1 MKRIILLAVV
11 ILFATF
17 AFSQKYAYVDTEYIL
32 NNIPVYESAKTQL
45 EDLTKEWK
53 KEIDAKK
60 SAIDQMYQN
69 YQSERILLTEELRA
83 KREDEIMKKEQE
95 LKQLQ
100 QKYFGES
107 GMLYKKREELI
118 KPIQD
123 DIYNAIKEIATE
135 GNFAVIFDTAN
146 NLNMLYTDPR
156 HDKSDEVLRKLG
168 YKILNLG

>member
-1 MKRIILLAVV
+1 MKRIILLAVA

-60 SAIDQMYQN
+60 SSIDQMYQN

-135 GNFAVIFDTAN
+135 GNYAVIFDTAN

-156 HDKSDEVLRKLG
+156 HDKSDEVLRKLV
-168 YKILNLG
+168 YKN

>member
-1 MKRIILLAVV
+1 MKRIILLAVA

-60 SAIDQMYQN
+60 ASIDQMYQN

-135 GNFAVIFDTAN
+135 GNYSVIFDTAN

-168 YKILNLG
+168 YKN

>member
-1 MKRIILLAVV
+1 MKRTFLFTVA
-11 ILFATF
+11 ILFAILSF
-17 AFSQKYAYVDTEYIL
+17 GQKYAYVDTEYIL

-60 SAIDQMYQN
+60 ASIDQMYAN

-83 KREDEIMKKEQE
+83 KREDEIIKKESE

-100 QKYFGES
+100 QKYFGED
-107 GMLYKKREELI
+107 GQLYKKREEMI

-135 GNFAVIFDTAN
+135 GNYAVIFDTAN

-156 HDKSDEVLRKLG
+156 HDKSDDVLRKLG
-168 YKILNLG
+168 YKN

>member
-1 MKRIILLAVV
+1 MKRFTLLAVA
-11 ILFATF
+11 ILFATI

-60 SAIDQMYQN
+60 ASIDQMYQN

-135 GNFAVIFDTAN
+135 GNYAVIFDTAN

-168 YKILNLG
+168 YKN

>member
-1 MKRIILLAVV
+1 MKRVF
-11 ILFATF
+11 LFAVALIFATLTF
-17 AFSQKYAYVDTEYIL
+17 GQKYAYVDTEYIL

-60 SAIDQMYQN
+60 ASIDQMYQN

-168 YKILNLG
+168 YKN

>member
-1 MKRIILLAVV
+1 MKRITLLAVA

-60 SAIDQMYQN
+60 ASIDQMYQN

-135 GNFAVIFDTAN
+135 GNYAVIFDTAN

-168 YKILNLG
+168 YKN

>member
-1 MKRIILLAVV
+1 MKRIILLAVA
-11 ILFATF
+11 ILFAAF
-17 AFSQKYAYVDTEYIL
+17 AFGQKYAYVDTEYIL

-60 SAIDQMYQN
+60 AAIDQMYQN

-168 YKILNLG
+168 YKN

>member
-1 MKRIILLAVV
+1 MKRIILLAVA

-60 SAIDQMYQN
+60 ASIDQMYQN

-156 HDKSDEVLRKLG
+156 HDKSDDVLRKLG
-168 YKILNLG
+168 YKN

>member
-1 MKRIILLAVV
+1 MKRIILLAVA

-60 SAIDQMYQN
+60 SSIDQMYQN

-135 GNFAVIFDTAN
+135 GNYAVIFDTAN

-156 HDKSDEVLRKLG
+156 HDNSDEVLRKLG
-168 YKILNLG
+168 YKN

>member
-1 MKRIILLAVV
+1 MKRIILLIAAV
-11 ILFATF
+11 LFTMAGF
-17 AFSQKYAYVDTEYIL
+17 AQKYAYVDTEYIL

-60 SAIDQMYQN
+60 ASIDQMYNN

-95 LKQLQ
+95 LQQLQ
-100 QKYFGES
+100 QKYFGED
-107 GMLYKKREELI
+107 GLLYKKREELI

-135 GNFAVIFDTAN
+135 GSYAVIFDTAN

-156 HDKSDEVLRKLG
+156 HDKSDDVLRKLG
-168 YKILNLG
+168 YKN

>member
-1 MKRIILLAVV
+1 MKRIILLAVA

-60 SAIDQMYQN
+60 ASIDQMYQN

-135 GNFAVIFDTAN
+135 G
-146 NLNMLYTDPR
+146 
-156 HDKSDEVLRKLG
+156 
-168 YKILNLG
+168 

>member
-1 MKRIILLAVV
+1 MKRV
-11 ILFATF
+11 ILFAVVLLFATF
-17 AFSQKYAYVDTEYIL
+17 SFGQKYAYVDTEYIL

-60 SAIDQMYQN
+60 SSIDQMYQN

-135 GNFAVIFDTAN
+135 GGYAVIFDTAN

-168 YKILNLG
+168 YKN

>member
-1 MKRIILLAVV
+1 MKRIILLAVA

-60 SAIDQMYQN
+60 TSIDQMYQN

-135 GNFAVIFDTAN
+135 GNYAVIFDTAN

-168 YKILNLG
+168 YKN

>member
-1 MKRIILLAVV
+1 MKRITLLAVA

-60 SAIDQMYQN
+60 ASIDQMYQN

-135 GNFAVIFDTAN
+135 GNYAVIFDTAN

-156 HDKSDEVLRKLG
+156 HDKSAAALRKL
-168 YKILNLG
+168 

>member
-1 MKRIILLAVV
+1 MA

-17 AFSQKYAYVDTEYIL
+17 AFSQKYAYVDTEYIF

-60 SAIDQMYQN
+60 ASIDQMYQN

-135 GNFAVIFDTAN
+135 GNYAVIFDTAN

-168 YKILNLG
+168 YKN

>member
-1 MKRIILLAVV
+1 MKRVFLFAVV
-11 ILFATF
+11 LFFATF
-17 AFSQKYAYVDTEYIL
+17 SFGQKYAYVDTEYIL

-60 SAIDQMYQN
+60 TAIDQMYQN

-135 GNFAVIFDTAN
+135 GNYAVIFDTAN

-168 YKILNLG
+168 YKN

>member
-1 MKRIILLAVV
+1 MKRIILLAVA

-17 AFSQKYAYVDTEYIL
+17 TFSQKYAYVDTEYIL

-60 SAIDQMYQN
+60 ASIDQMYQN

-135 GNFAVIFDTAN
+135 GNYAVIFDTAN

-168 YKILNLG
+168 YKN

>member
-1 MKRIILLAVV
+1 MKRIILLAVD
-11 ILFATF
+11 ILIATF
-17 AFSQKYAYVDTEYIL
+17 SFSQKYAYVDTEYIL

-60 SAIDQMYQN
+60 ASIDQMYQN

-135 GNFAVIFDTAN
+135 GNYAVIFDTAN

-168 YKILNLG
+168 YKN

>member
-1 MKRIILLAVV
+1 MKRIILLAVA

-60 SAIDQMYQN
+60 SSIDQMYQN

-123 DIYNAIKEIATE
+123 DICNAIKEIATE
-135 GNFAVIFDTAN
+135 GNYAVIFDTAN

-168 YKILNLG
+168 YKN

>member
-1 MKRIILLAVV
+1 MKRLFLLAAAV
-11 ILFATF
+11 LFTMAG
-17 AFSQKYAYVDTEYIL
+17 FSQKYAYVDTEYIL
-32 NNIPVYESAKTQL
+32 NNIPIYESAKTQL

-60 SAIDQMYQN
+60 ASIDQMYAN

-107 GMLYKKREELI
+107 GLLYKKREELI

-135 GNFAVIFDTAN
+135 GNYAVIFDTAN

-156 HDKSDEVLRKLG
+156 HDKSDDVLRKLG
-168 YKILNLG
+168 YKN

>member
-1 MKRIILLAVV
+1 
-11 ILFATF
+11 
-17 AFSQKYAYVDTEYIL
+17 
-32 NNIPVYESAKTQL
+32 
-45 EDLTKEWK
+45 
-53 KEIDAKK
+53 
-60 SAIDQMYQN
+60 QMYQN

-135 GNFAVIFDTAN
+135 GNYAVIFDTAN

-168 YKILNLG
+168 YKN

>member
-1 MKRIILLAVV
+1 MKRVFLFAVAL
-11 ILFATF
+11 IFATF
-17 AFSQKYAYVDTEYIL
+17 AFGQKYAYVDTEYIL

-60 SAIDQMYQN
+60 SSIDQMYQN

-135 GNFAVIFDTAN
+135 GNYAVIFDTAN

-168 YKILNLG
+168 YKN

>member
-1 MKRIILLAVV
+1 MKRIILLAVA

-60 SAIDQMYQN
+60 TAIDQMYQN

-135 GNFAVIFDTAN
+135 GNYAVIFDTAN

-156 HDKSDEVLRKLG
+156 HDKSDDVLRKLG
-168 YKILNLG
+168 YKN

>member
-1 MKRIILLAVV
+1 MKRVF
-11 ILFATF
+11 LFAVALIF
-17 AFSQKYAYVDTEYIL
+17 ATLAFGQKYAYVDTEYIL

-60 SAIDQMYQN
+60 TSIDQMYQN

-135 GNFAVIFDTAN
+135 GNYAVIFDTAN

-168 YKILNLG
+168 YKN

>member
-1 MKRIILLAVV
+1 MKRIILLAVA
-11 ILFATF
+11 ILIATF
-17 AFSQKYAYVDTEYIL
+17 SFSQKYAYVDTEYIL

-60 SAIDQMYQN
+60 AAIDQMYQN

-135 GNFAVIFDTAN
+135 GNYAVIFDTAN

-156 HDKSDEVLRKLG
+156 HDKSDDVLRKLG
-168 YKILNLG
+168 YKN

>member
-1 MKRIILLAVV
+1 MKRVFLFTVV
-11 ILFATF
+11 LFFATF
-17 AFSQKYAYVDTEYIL
+17 SFGQKYAYVDTEYIL

-60 SAIDQMYQN
+60 TSIDQMYQN

-135 GNFAVIFDTAN
+135 GNYAVIFDK
-146 NLNMLYTDPR
+146 PQR
-156 HDKSDEVLRKLG
+156 
-168 YKILNLG
+168 

>member
-1 MKRIILLAVV
+1 MKKVV
-11 ILFATF
+11 LFAIVVM
-17 AFSQKYAYVDTEYIL
+17 FSVFSYGQKYAYVDTEYIL

-53 KEIDAKK
+53 NEIDAKK
-60 SAIDQMYQN
+60 ATIDQMYQN

-135 GNFAVIFDTAN
+135 GNYAVIFDTAN

-168 YKILNLG
+168 YKN

>member
-1 MKRIILLAVV
+1 MKRIILLSVA
-11 ILFATF
+11 ILFAAF
-17 AFSQKYAYVDTEYIL
+17 AFGQKYAYVDTEYIL

-45 EDLTKEWK
+45 EDLTREWK

-60 SAIDQMYQN
+60 ASIDQMYQN
-69 YQSERILLTEELRA
+69 YQSERILLIEELRA

-135 GNFAVIFDTAN
+135 GNYAVIFDTAN

-168 YKILNLG
+168 YKN

>member
-1 MKRIILLAVV
+1 MKRIILLAVAV
-11 ILFATF
+11 LFATF

-60 SAIDQMYQN
+60 TAIDQMYQN

-135 GNFAVIFDTAN
+135 GNYAVIFDTAN

-156 HDKSDEVLRKLG
+156 HDKSDDVLRKLG
-168 YKILNLG
+168 YKN

>member
-1 MKRIILLAVV
+1 MKRIILLAVA

-60 SAIDQMYQN
+60 ASIDQMYQN

-118 KPIQD
+118 TPIQD

-135 GNFAVIFDTAN
+135 GNYAVIFDTAN

-168 YKILNLG
+168 YKN

>member
-1 MKRIILLAVV
+1 MKRVFLFAVAL
-11 ILFATF
+11 IFATF
-17 AFSQKYAYVDTEYIL
+17 TFGQKYAYVDTEYIL

-60 SAIDQMYQN
+60 SSIDQMYQN

-107 GMLYKKREELI
+107 GLLYKKREELI

-135 GNFAVIFDTAN
+135 GNYAVIFDTAN
-146 NLNMLYTDPR
+146 NLNMLYTDPK
-156 HDKSDEVLRKLG
+156 HDKSDEVLKKLG
-168 YKILNLG
+168 YKN

>member
-1 MKRIILLAVV
+1 MKRIILIAVA

-60 SAIDQMYQN
+60 TSIDQMYQN

-135 GNFAVIFDTAN
+135 GNYAVIFDTAN

-168 YKILNLG
+168 YKN

>member
-1 MKRIILLAVV
+1 MKRIILFAVA

-60 SAIDQMYQN
+60 ASIDQMYQN

-135 GNFAVIFDTAN
+135 GNYAVIFDTAN

-168 YKILNLG
+168 YKN

>member
-1 MKRIILLAVV
+1 MKRIILLAVA

-60 SAIDQMYQN
+60 ASIDQMYQN

-135 GNFAVIFDTAN
+135 ATMQLSSTLQITSICSTPTHVTTRAMKF
-146 NLNMLYTDPR
+146 
-156 HDKSDEVLRKLG
+156 
-168 YKILNLG
+168 

>member
-1 MKRIILLAVV
+1 MKRVFLFMVALV
-11 ILFATF
+11 FATISF
-17 AFSQKYAYVDTEYIL
+17 GQKYAYVDTEYIL

-60 SAIDQMYQN
+60 AAIDQMYSN
-69 YQSERILLTEELRA
+69 YQSERVLLTEELRL
-83 KREDEIMKKEQE
+83 KREDEIIKKEME

-100 QKYFGES
+100 QKYFGEE

-135 GNFAVIFDTAN
+135 GSYAVIFDTAN

-156 HDKSDEVLRKLG
+156 HDKSDDVLRKLG
-168 YKILNLG
+168 YKN